1 MLRVLVVYGT
11 RPEVIK
17 LAEVIRTLK
26 SRDGVKVVVCAT
38 GQHREMLEQAERVF
52 DLVPDIDLDVMIED
66 QPLNLLA
73 SRLFG
78 ALDGV
83 LTEVAPDWLIVQGDT
98 TTAACAA
105 LAAFHRRVRVAHVEA
120 GLRTGDMERPFP
132 EEANRRVVDLVST
145 LLFAPTP
152 RARENLLR
160 EGVSE
165 ERVLLT
171 GNTVVDALRRVAE
184 QAEGADRGERSPRRD
199 EVLVTVHRRESF
211 GEPLGRVVAALA
223 HLARRNP
230 SVTWT
235 LPVHPNP
242 NVRKTLAVGLS
253 GLENV
258 RLLEPMDYPTLV
270 RLLRRV
276 RLVLTDSGG
285 IQEEAPAF
293 GTPVL
298 VLREATERPE
308 ALEVG
313 AAELVGFDPDVIV
326 RKTEHLLHDDEAR
339 NAMASAPNPFG
350 DGLAAARIVSAIV
363 DGVHHEWDGSGWK
376 DLSPPHALFQ

>member
-1 MLRVLVVYGT
+1 MRVLVVYGT

-17 LAEVIRTLK
+17 LAEVIRLLK
-26 SRDGVKVVVCAT
+26 SRDGVQTVVCAT

-52 DLVPDIDLDVMIED
+52 GLVPDIDLDVMVED

-73 SRLFG
+73 SKLFG

-120 GLRTGDMERPFP
+120 GLRTGDLERPFP

-152 RARENLLR
+152 RARENLLS

-165 ERVLLT
+165 ERILLT
-171 GNTVVDALRRVAE
+171 GNTVVDALRRVADE
-184 QAEGADRGERSPRRD
+184 AERTPRRD

-211 GEPLGRVVAALA
+211 GEPLERVVAALA
-223 HLARRNP
+223 RLAGRNP

-242 NVRKTLAVGLS
+242 NVKKTVAVGLS

-258 RLLEPMDYPTLV
+258 RLTEPMDYPTLV
-270 RLLRRV
+270 RALRRV

-313 AAELVGFDPDVIV
+313 AAELVGFDPESIV
-326 RKTEHLLHDDEAR
+326 TRTEKLLSDEDLR
-339 NAMASAPNPFG
+339 IAMASAPNPFG
-350 DGLAAARIVSAIV
+350 DGLAAERIVAAIV
-363 DGVHHEWDGSGWK
+363 DGVRREWDGRGWK
-376 DLSPPHALFQ
+376 DLSLSDPLLQ